1 MIMVL
6 DQRPPP
12 AATRM
17 HARLLAGGRRLHLQ
31 DGPIDLIIEAD
42 GSDSGRSAAFKAAE
56 RRFSG
61 LLDELCAELSL
72 LRRPV
77 GTSEPNPRG
86 VVARRMTEA
95 CRALAA
101 DRFITPMAAVA
112 GAVAEE
118 ILAAMLAEAPLERA
132 FVNNGGDIAFH
143 LAPGAA
149 YNIGMIDRPDQPAL
163 FGRLRIGHDHPV
175 RGIATSGWRG
185 RSFSLGIAD
194 AITVLA
200 RNAAGA
206 DAAATLIAN
215 EVDLPGHAA
224 ITRVP
229 ARDLKP
235 DSDLQSQLVTCAVGP
250 LSPGE
255 ILVALGHGAHYA
267 EQLLRAGF
275 IVAAAL
281 HLQDE
286 TRLVGAG
293 PLLVGVEGEP
303 VHASC

>member
-1 MIMVL
+1 MTMVL
-6 DQRPPP
+6 ERRPPS

-42 GSDSGRSAAFKAAE
+42 GPEADRRAAFAAAE

-61 LLDELCAELSL
+61 LLDELCAEISL
-72 LRRPV
+72 LRQPV
-77 GTSEPNPRG
+77 GASEPNPRG
-86 VVARRMTEA
+86 AVARRMTEA
-95 CRALAA
+95 CRKLAA

-118 ILAAMLAEAPLERA
+118 VLAAMLAEVALERA

-143 LAPGAA
+143 LAPDAA
-149 YNIGMIDRPDQPAL
+149 YKIGMIDRPDQPAL
-163 FGRLRIGHDHPV
+163 FGQLRIGYNDPV
-175 RGIATSGWRG
+175 RGVATSGWRG

-194 AITVLA
+194 AVTVLA

-206 DAAATLIAN
+206 DATATLIAN
-215 EVDLPGHAA
+215 EVDLPGHGA
-224 ITRVP
+224 IARVP
-229 ARDLKP
+229 ARELNP
-235 DSDLQSQLVTCAVGP
+235 DSDLQGRLVTRAVGP

-255 ILVALGHGAHYA
+255 IRVALGHGAQYA
-267 EQLLRAGF
+267 EQLLHTGL

-281 HLQDE
+281 HLQGK

-293 PLLVGVEGEP
+293 PLSVGVEEKP
-303 VHASC
+303 VHVSC